1 MAKDDDAR
9 AKVLARL
16 RARVN
21 RLETLL
27 AASPS
32 HPSIQDTST
41 SPSSITHPAV
51 LEAHRPVPRA
61 RRPRQRQHASG

>member
-16 RARVN
+16 RERVN

-27 AASPS
+27 AASPA
-32 HPSIQDTST
+32 H
-41 SPSSITHPAV
+41 AV
-51 LEAHRPVPRA
+51 DP
-61 RRPRQRQHASG
+61 G